1 MKCTLYPVNW
11 RHHLNSFVKWNYH
24 LQIHVHCTFI
34 LNGVLSLTVFFASSC
49 HGACARWYSES
60 GFKETPDFFD
70 GAVRFFIGK
79 KSFHQFILLC
89 RKRFIKIILTQPKG
103 SHREVNQ
110 ASFAETNEV
119 ALLVRKFLEET
130 LQTLIRELLWLRN
143 LKCDWCVACP
153 GCLRHEQVCSIH
165 EQKCCTHEDCLC
177 LLKVEGGYRGTV
189 KKGLRSRRCPDWKN
203 CSH

>member
-24 LQIHVHCTFI
+24 LQIHVHCIFI
-34 LNGVLSLTVFFASSC
+34 FP
-49 HGACARWYSES
+49 HGLFCQLVSRCSKWCSES
-60 GFKETPDFFD
+60 GCKETPDFCD
-70 GAVRFFIGK
+70 GTVRFFIGK
-79 KSFHQFILLC
+79 KSFYQFTLLC
-89 RKRFIKIILTQPKG
+89 RKRFITIILTQPKG
-103 SHREVNQ
+103 SHREGNQ

-119 ALLVRKFLEET
+119 ALLVRKFLEGT

-143 LKCDWCVACP
+143 LKCDWCVTCP

-189 KKGLRSRRCPDWKN
+189 KKDLRCRRCPDWKN